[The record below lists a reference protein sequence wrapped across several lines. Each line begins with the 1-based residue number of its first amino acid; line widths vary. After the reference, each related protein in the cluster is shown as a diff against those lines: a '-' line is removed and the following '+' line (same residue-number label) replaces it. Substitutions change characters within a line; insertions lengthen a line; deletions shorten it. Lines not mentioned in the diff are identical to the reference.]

1 MPYILTTTDQT
12 VLTAII
18 ISKMMMKPTTA
29 VSVTMKRVMK
39 TCLAELMHFTTSA
52 RDAMKI
58 MAQVR

>member
-1 MPYILTTTDQT
+1 M
-12 VLTAII
+12 LTAII